1 MTGTTSHTIWTSL
14 PKIMAG
20 VVTVAIIG
28 GAWGMLRGPDLTYV
42 PEMAEHPVVL
52 PDHRNLY
59 VQKFEVTVAEW
70 NACHADGACDLEL
83 RAPAGEDPTL
93 IPATGLNF
101 VDVSQYLDWINR
113 RARHEFRLPTME
125 EWEFMAKDVLPEEPD
140 PIFTDPE
147 LSWASAYLTEGLAP
161 RRLMQ
166 RGSFSVSAEGIVDL
180 DGSVW
185 EWTEDCYAGDGG
197 VPIDRDRCPA
207 FFAAGEHIAAI
218 PYLVRDPA
226 RGGCAVGSPPAHLG
240 LRLVSEKGVA
250 TRFLRRW

>member
-1 MTGTTSHTIWTSL
+1 M
-14 PKIMAG
+14 
-20 VVTVAIIG
+20 
-28 GAWGMLRGPDLTYV
+28 
-42 PEMAEHPVVL
+42 
-52 PDHRNLY
+52 
-59 VQKFEVTVAEW
+59 
-70 NACHADGACDLEL
+70 
-83 RAPAGEDPTL
+83 
-93 IPATGLNF
+93 
-101 VDVSQYLDWINR
+101 SQYLDWINR

-166 RGSFSVSAEGIVDL
+166 QGSFSVSAEGIVDL

-240 LRLVSEKGVA
+240 LRLVSDKGVA
-250 TRFLRRW
+250 TRLLRRW